1 MKTEGDFLKRLRKIC
16 LSLPEVK
23 EVVTWGHP
31 TFRAGK
37 KDFAVYEEY
46 KGRPCLAF
54 QAGLAGQQALMG
66 DPRFYRTP
74 YTGHRGW
81 MSLYVDQP
89 LDWNEIRELVLRSY
103 RLVALK
109 RMLKAMDQAD

>member
-1 MKTEGDFLKRLRKIC
+1 MTTEDAFLKRLRKIC

-54 QAGLAGQQALMG
+54 QAGLAGQQALLG

-74 YTGHRGW
+74 YIGNRGW

-89 LDWNEIRELVLRSY
+89 LDWNEIRELLLHSY

-109 RMLKAMDQAD
+109 RMLKALDRE